1 MLLCK
6 KHTALNLL
14 KHFLFCII
22 FSVTGI
28 GFSQDTQQITIEYSG
43 NTSSSPDIEE
53 GALIFLRDAS
63 QQVHFIH
70 KGVNLWCDK
79 AIYYQD
85 QDYIEAFSG
94 PSGVVTVKQGD
105 SINMV
110 AKYVEY
116 SGKTELAFAQGDV
129 VLTEPESVL
138 TTDKLYFDRTRQLAY
153 YNTKGKV
160 VRDSSGTIT
169 SQIGRYYMNAK
180 KYQFTKDVVLVNPD
194 YTLNTERLDFFPD
207 NGHAYL
213 FGPST
218 IVGENNKIYT
228 ERGFYD
234 TNTNIGHFQRNA
246 KIDYDNRTVKG
257 DSIYFDR
264 NKSFA
269 SATNN
274 ITVTDTINNSIVKGH
289 YAEVWRDKDSVFI
302 TKRALAITVQ
312 EKDSVYIHADT
323 LMMTGKEENRITRAY
338 YNAKLYKSDLAGKA
352 DSIHV
357 NHKTGL
363 TQLINLARF
372 SSTDAF
378 ATARKPVLWN
388 LGNQMT
394 GDTIHLISNV
404 ETEKLDSLKVF
415 NNAFLVSKDTL
426 SDDGFNQI
434 KGQRLIGLFRDN
446 ELYNVDI
453 IKNAETIRYM
463 RNDANELIGIQKSK
477 SGSINIQI
485 IDKAI
490 DEVRFINQIDGNIFP
505 EADFPRNA
513 KRLRG
518 FDWRGEER
526 PISVDDLF
534 KDDPPLVLPKISGLE
549 DYVPPEDFVDDSV
562 KERVEEAGKGTP
574 NKENKA
580 ARNLPEEGNSNNSET
595 KEQNKKPMV
604 SPKLDTKPKM
614 KSEDKAKSKK
624 PLIDKKEQ

>member
-1 MLLCK
+1 M
-6 KHTALNLL
+6 ALNSFKNLL
-14 KHFLFCII
+14 FAILFFVSV
-22 FSVTGI
+22 FSFAQEKQT
-28 GFSQDTQQITIEYSG
+28 ITIEYAGIAVSD
-43 NTSSSPDIEE
+43 PEIED
-53 GALIFLRDAS
+53 GALVFLRDES
-63 QQVHFIH
+63 QQVHFVH
-70 KGVNLWCDK
+70 KGVNMWCDK
-79 AIYYQD
+79 AIYYED
-85 QDYIEAFSG
+85 QDYIEAFSN
-94 PSGVVTVKQGD
+94 VQMKQGD

-110 AKYVEY
+110 AKYLEY
-116 SGKTELAFAQGDV
+116 SGKTQLAFAQGDV
-129 VLTEPESVL
+129 VLTEPQSVL
-138 TTDKLYFDRTRQLAY
+138 TTDKLHYDRTRQLAY
-153 YNTKGKV
+153 YDTKGKV

-180 KYQFTKDVVLVNPD
+180 KYQFTQDVVLVNPD

-218 IVGENNKIYT
+218 IVGEKSKIYS

-234 TNTNIGHFQRNA
+234 TKTNIGHFQRNA
-246 KIDYDNRTVKG
+246 KIDYENRTVIG
-257 DSIYFDR
+257 DSLYFDR

-274 ITVTDTINNSIVKGH
+274 IKITDTINNSVVKGH
-289 YAEVWRDKDSVFI
+289 YAEVWRDKDSIFI

-312 EKDSVYIHADT
+312 ERDSVYLHADT
-323 LMMTGKEENRITRAY
+323 LMVTGKEENRITRAY
-338 YNAKLYKSDLAGKA
+338 YNARLYKSDLAGKA

-363 TQLINLARF
+363 TQLINLSRF

-378 ATARKPVLWN
+378 ATKRKPALWN

-415 NNAFLVSKDTL
+415 NNAFLVSKDTI
-426 SDDGFNQI
+426 SEDGYNQI

-463 RNDANELIGIQKSK
+463 RNEANELIGIQKSK

-485 IDKAI
+485 IDQAI
-490 DEVRFINQIDGNIFP
+490 EEVIFKNQIDGNIFP
-505 EADFPRNA
+505 EADFPRSGR
-513 KRLRG
+513 RLRG

-526 PISVDDLF
+526 PMSVEDLF
-534 KDDPPLVLPKISGLE
+534 KDDPPLVLPKIQGLE
-549 DYVPPEDFVDDSV
+549 DYVPPEDFIDDSAA
-562 KERVEEAGKGTP
+562 ERIEEAGNATP
-574 NKENKA
+574 NKPNKA
-580 ARNLPEEGNSNNSET
+580 ARNLP
-595 KEQNKKPMV
+595 KKTTVMP
-604 SPKLDTKPKM
+604 LKPKV
-614 KSEDKAKSKK
+614 KQVEESKE
-624 PLIDKKEQ
+624 KEEKEGQ

>member
-6 KHTALNLL
+6 KHTALNSFKNLL
-14 KHFLFCII
+14 FSLVFCISA
-22 FSVTGI
+22 FS
-28 GFSQDTQQITIEYSG
+28 FAQEKQRITIEYAG
-43 NTSSSPDIEE
+43 IASSEEDIEE
-53 GALIFLRDAS
+53 GALVFLRDES

-70 KGVNLWCDK
+70 QGVNMWCDK

-85 QDYIEAFSG
+85 QDYIEAFSNV
-94 PSGVVTVKQGD
+94 SMKQGD

-110 AKYVEY
+110 AKYLEY
-116 SGKTELAFAQGDV
+116 SGKTQLAFARGDV
-129 VLTEPESVL
+129 VLTEPQSTL
-138 TTDKLYFDRTRQLAY
+138 TTDKLYFDRSRQLAY
-153 YNTKGKV
+153 YNTKGRV

-194 YTLNTERLDFFPD
+194 YTLKTERLDFFPD

-218 IVGENNKIYT
+218 IVGETSKIYC

-234 TNTNIGHFQRNA
+234 TNSNTGHFQRNA
-246 KIDYDNRTVKG
+246 KIDYENRVVEG
-257 DSIYFDR
+257 DSLFFDR
-264 NKSFA
+264 DRSFA

-274 ITVTDTINNSIVKGH
+274 ITVTDTINNSLVTGH
-289 YAEVWRDKDSVFI
+289 YAEVWRDKDSLFI

-312 EKDSVYIHADT
+312 EKDSVYLHADT
-323 LMMTGKEENRITRAY
+323 LMVTGKEDNRITRAY
-338 YNAKLYKSDLAGKA
+338 FNARLYKSDLAGKA

-357 NHKTGL
+357 NHQTGL
-363 TQLINLARF
+363 TKFINLDRL

-378 ATARKPVLWN
+378 ATARKPALWN

-415 NNAFLVSKDTL
+415 NNAFLVSKDTI
-426 SDDGFNQI
+426 SENAFNQI

-463 RNDANELIGIQKSK
+463 RNEENELIGIQKSK

-485 IDKAI
+485 INKAI
-490 DEVRFINQIDGNIFP
+490 EEVRFMNQIDGNIFP
-505 EADFPRNA
+505 EEDFPKSGRL
-513 KRLRG
+513 LRG

-526 PISVDDLF
+526 PMSVDDLF
-534 KDDPPLVLPKISGLE
+534 KDDPPLVLPVIKGLE
-549 DYVPPEDFVDDSV
+549 EYVPPEEFVDDSV
-562 KERVEEAGKGTP
+562 TERIKEAGKETP
-574 NKENKA
+574 NKPNKA
-580 ARNLPEEGNSNNSET
+580 ARNLPKNEASTSSATNA
-595 KEQNKKPMV
+595 KEDSKSQW
-604 SPKLDTKPKM
+604 KPK
-614 KSEDKAKSKK
+614 AK
-624 PLIDKKEQ
+624 PLKALKEKKELKEKGGQ

>member
-1 MLLCK
+1 M
-6 KHTALNLL
+6 ALNSL
-14 KHFLFCII
+14 KNLVFIITVFLSACSFA
-22 FSVTGI
+22 
-28 GFSQDTQQITIEYSG
+28 QEKQKITIEYAG
-43 NTSSSPDIEE
+43 ITTSDPEIED
-53 GALIFLRDAS
+53 GALIFLRDDS

-79 AIYYQD
+79 AVYYQD
-85 QDYIEAFSG
+85 QDYIEAFSN
-94 PSGVVTVKQGD
+94 VNMKQGD
-105 SINMV
+105 SISMV
-110 AKYVEY
+110 AKYIDY
-116 SGKTELAFAQGDV
+116 SGKTEIAVAKGDV
-129 VLTEPESVL
+129 VLTEPNSVL

-153 YNTKGKV
+153 YDTSGKV

-218 IVGENNKIYT
+218 IVGEESNIYT

-234 TNTNIGHFQRNA
+234 TNANTGYFQRNA
-246 KIDYDNRTVKG
+246 KIDYDNRTIEG
-257 DSIYFDR
+257 DSIYFNR

-274 ITVTDTINNSIVKGH
+274 IKVTDTINSSIVRGH

-312 EKDSVYIHADT
+312 EKDSVYLHADT
-323 LMMTGKEENRITRAY
+323 LMVTGKEDSRITRAY

-357 NHKTGL
+357 DHKTGL
-363 TQLINLARF
+363 TELINLSRF

-378 ATARKPVLWN
+378 STARKPVLWN
-388 LGNQMT
+388 IGNQMT
-394 GDTIHLISNV
+394 GDTIHLISNT

-415 NNAFLVSKDTL
+415 NNAFLVSKDTI
-426 SDDGFNQI
+426 SEDGYNQI
-434 KGQRLIGLFRDN
+434 KGQRLIGLFKDN

-463 RNDANELIGIQKSK
+463 RNETNELIGIQKSK

-485 IDKAI
+485 VEQAI
-490 DEVRFINQIDGNIFP
+490 EEVRFINQIDGNIFP
-505 EADFPRNA
+505 EPDFPRNA
-513 KRLRG
+513 RRLRG

-526 PISVDDLF
+526 PGSVEDLF
-534 KDDPPLVLPKISGLE
+534 KDDPPFVLPKISGLE
-549 DYVPPEDFVDDSV
+549 DYVPPEDFIDDSV
-562 KERVEEAGKGTP
+562 AERVEEAGKATP
-574 NKENKA
+574 NKPNKA
-580 ARNLPEEGNSNNSET
+580 AQNLPKEED
-595 KEQNKKPMV
+595 NK
-604 SPKLDTKPKM
+604 D
-614 KSEDKAKSKK
+614 SEDNK
-624 PLIDKKEQ
+624 PKKEQTVQPKVDWKPKTKPAEISEEKKKLKAKGGQ

>member
-1 MLLCK
+1 VLLFN
-6 KHTALNLL
+6 KHTALNPLKNLL
-14 KHFLFCII
+14 FIITIFLSA
-22 FSVTGI
+22 FS
-28 GFSQDTQQITIEYSG
+28 FAQEKQKITIEYAGIAASD
-43 NTSSSPDIEE
+43 PEIED
-53 GALIFLRDAS
+53 GALIFLRDES

-79 AIYYQD
+79 AVYYQD
-85 QDYIEAFSG
+85 QDYIEAFSN
-94 PSGVVTVKQGD
+94 VNMKQGD
-105 SINMV
+105 SITMV
-110 AKYVEY
+110 AKYIDY
-116 SGKTELAFAQGDV
+116 SGKTEIAVAKGDV
-129 VLTEPESVL
+129 VLTEPNSVL

-153 YNTKGKV
+153 YDTSGKV

-218 IVGENNKIYT
+218 IVGEESNIYT

-234 TNTNIGHFQRNA
+234 TNANTGYFQRNS
-246 KIDYDNRTVKG
+246 KINYDNRTVEG

-264 NKSFA
+264 NSSFA

-274 ITVTDTINNSIVKGH
+274 ITFTDTLNNSIVKGH

-312 EKDSVYIHADT
+312 EKDSVYLHADT
-323 LMMTGKEENRITRAY
+323 LMVTGKEDNRITRAY

-363 TQLINLARF
+363 TELINLKRF

-378 ATARKPVLWN
+378 AIARKPVLWN

-394 GDTIHLISNV
+394 GDTIHLISNT

-415 NNAFLVSKDTL
+415 NNAFLVSKDTI
-426 SDDGFNQI
+426 SEDGYNQI
-434 KGQRLIGLFRDN
+434 KGQRLIGLFKDN

-463 RNDANELIGIQKSK
+463 RNEANELIGIQKSK

-485 IDKAI
+485 IEQAI
-490 DEVRFINQIDGNIFP
+490 EEVRFINQIDGNIFP
-505 EADFPRNA
+505 EPDFPRNA
-513 KRLRG
+513 RRLRG

-526 PISVDDLF
+526 PTSVDDLF
-534 KDDPPLVLPKISGLE
+534 KDDPPLVLPEISGLE

-562 KERVEEAGKGTP
+562 AERLEQAGKATP
-574 NKENKA
+574 NKPNKA
-580 ARNLPEEGNSNNSET
+580 AQNLPQEDEEKDP
-595 KEQNKKPMV
+595 KEDLKP
-604 SPKLDTKPKM
+604 
-614 KSEDKAKSKK
+614 
-624 PLIDKKEQ
+624 KKEQTTQPKVEWTPKDKPAEISKEKKKLKAKGEE

>member
-1 MLLCK
+1 M
-6 KHTALNLL
+6 ALNSL
-14 KHFLFCII
+14 KNLFFIITFCISV
-22 FSVTGI
+22 FS
-28 GFSQDTQQITIEYSG
+28 FAQEKQKITIEYAGIAASD
-43 NTSSSPDIEE
+43 PEIED
-53 GALIFLRDAS
+53 GALVFLRDES

-70 KGVNLWCDK
+70 KGVNMWCDK
-79 AIYYQD
+79 AVYYED
-85 QDYIEAFSG
+85 QDYIEAFSN
-94 PSGVVTVKQGD
+94 VNMKQGD
-105 SINMV
+105 SITMT
-110 AKYVEY
+110 AKYVDY
-116 SGKTELAFAQGDV
+116 SGKTEIAVAKGDV
-129 VLTEPESVL
+129 VLTEPNSVL

-153 YNTKGKV
+153 YDTSGKV

-207 NGHAYL
+207 NGYAYL

-218 IVGENNKIYT
+218 IVGEESNIYT

-234 TNTNIGHFQRNA
+234 TNANTGYFQRNA
-246 KIDYDNRTVKG
+246 KIDYDNRTIEG

-264 NKSFA
+264 NRSFA

-274 ITVTDTINNSIVKGH
+274 IKVTDTINNSIVKGH

-312 EKDSVYIHADT
+312 EKDSVYLHADT
-323 LMMTGKEENRITRAY
+323 LMVTGKEDHRITRAY
-338 YNAKLYKSDLAGKA
+338 YNARLYKSDMAGKA

-357 NHKTGL
+357 DHKTGL
-363 TQLINLARF
+363 TELINLSRY

-388 LGNQMT
+388 IGNQMT
-394 GDTIHLISNV
+394 GDTIHLISNT

-415 NNAFLVSKDTL
+415 NNAFLVSKDTI
-426 SDDGFNQI
+426 SEDGYNQI
-434 KGQRLIGLFRDN
+434 KGQRLIGLFKDN

-463 RNDANELIGIQKSK
+463 RNETNELIGIQKSK

-485 IDKAI
+485 AEQAI
-490 DEVRFINQIDGNIFP
+490 EEVRFINQIDGNIFP
-505 EADFPRNA
+505 EPDFPRNA
-513 KRLRG
+513 RRLRG

-549 DYVPPEDFVDDSV
+549 DYVPPEDFVNDSV
-562 KERVEEAGKGTP
+562 AERVEEAGKATP
-574 NKENKA
+574 NKPNKA
-580 ARNLPEEGNSNNSET
+580 AQNLLKEEEGSKDLKPK
-595 KEQNKKPMV
+595 KEQTTTQPKVDWKPNKKPAEI
-604 SPKLDTKPKM
+604 SEENKKLKPKGG
-614 KSEDKAKSKK
+614 E
-624 PLIDKKEQ
+624 

>member
-1 MLLCK
+1 M
-6 KHTALNLL
+6 ALNSL
-14 KHFLFCII
+14 KNLVFIITVFLSACSFA
-22 FSVTGI
+22 
-28 GFSQDTQQITIEYSG
+28 QEKQKITIEYAG
-43 NTSSSPDIEE
+43 ITTSDPEIED
-53 GALIFLRDAS
+53 GALIFLRDDS

-79 AIYYQD
+79 AVYYQD
-85 QDYIEAFSG
+85 QDYIEAFSN
-94 PSGVVTVKQGD
+94 VNMKQGD
-105 SINMV
+105 SISMV
-110 AKYVEY
+110 ARYIDY
-116 SGKTELAFAQGDV
+116 SGKTEIAVAKGDV
-129 VLTEPESVL
+129 VLTEPNSVL

-153 YNTKGKV
+153 YDTSGKV

-218 IVGENNKIYT
+218 IVGEESNIYT

-234 TNTNIGHFQRNA
+234 TNANTGYFQRNA
-246 KIDYDNRTVKG
+246 KIDYDNRTIEG
-257 DSIYFDR
+257 DSIYFNR

-274 ITVTDTINNSIVKGH
+274 IKVTDTINNSIVRGH

-312 EKDSVYIHADT
+312 EKDSVYLHADT
-323 LMMTGKEENRITRAY
+323 LMVTGKEDNRITRAY

-357 NHKTGL
+357 DHKTGL
-363 TQLINLARF
+363 TELINLSRF

-378 ATARKPVLWN
+378 STARKPVLWN
-388 LGNQMT
+388 IGNQMT
-394 GDTIHLISNV
+394 GDTIHLISNT

-415 NNAFLVSKDTL
+415 NNAFLVSKDTI
-426 SDDGFNQI
+426 SEDGYNQI
-434 KGQRLIGLFRDN
+434 KGQRLIGLFKDN

-463 RNDANELIGIQKSK
+463 RNETNELIGIQKSK

-485 IDKAI
+485 VEQAI
-490 DEVRFINQIDGNIFP
+490 EEVRFINQIDGNIFP
-505 EADFPRNA
+505 EPDFPRNA
-513 KRLRG
+513 RRLRG

-526 PISVDDLF
+526 PGSVEDLF

-549 DYVPPEDFVDDSV
+549 DYVPPEDFIDDSV
-562 KERVEEAGKGTP
+562 AERVEEAGKATP
-574 NKENKA
+574 NKPNKA
-580 ARNLPEEGNSNNSET
+580 AQNLPKEED
-595 KEQNKKPMV
+595 NK
-604 SPKLDTKPKM
+604 D
-614 KSEDKAKSKK
+614 SEDSK
-624 PLIDKKEQ
+624 PKKEQTVKPKVDWTPKNKPAEVSEEKKKLKAKGG

>member
-1 MLLCK
+1 VLFSKNHM
-6 KHTALNLL
+6 ALNSL
-14 KHFLFCII
+14 KNLVFIITVFLSACSFA
-22 FSVTGI
+22 
-28 GFSQDTQQITIEYSG
+28 QEKQKITIEYAG
-43 NTSSSPDIEE
+43 ITTSDPEIED
-53 GALIFLRDAS
+53 GALIFLRDDS

-79 AIYYQD
+79 AVYYQD
-85 QDYIEAFSG
+85 QDYIEAFSN
-94 PSGVVTVKQGD
+94 VNMKQGD
-105 SINMV
+105 SISMV
-110 AKYVEY
+110 AKYIDY
-116 SGKTELAFAQGDV
+116 SGKTEIAVAKGDV
-129 VLTEPESVL
+129 VLTEPNSVL

-153 YNTKGKV
+153 YDTSGKV

-180 KYQFTKDVVLVNPD
+180 KYQFTKDVVLVSPD

-218 IVGENNKIYT
+218 IVGEESNIYT

-234 TNTNIGHFQRNA
+234 TNANTGYFQRNA
-246 KIDYDNRTVKG
+246 KIDYDNRTIEG
-257 DSIYFDR
+257 DSIYFNR

-274 ITVTDTINNSIVKGH
+274 IKVTDTINSSIVRGH

-312 EKDSVYIHADT
+312 EKDSVYLHADT
-323 LMMTGKEENRITRAY
+323 LMVTGKEDHRITRAY

-357 NHKTGL
+357 DHKTGL
-363 TQLINLARF
+363 TELINLSRF

-378 ATARKPVLWN
+378 STARKPVLWN
-388 LGNQMT
+388 IGNQMT
-394 GDTIHLISNV
+394 GDTIHLISNT

-415 NNAFLVSKDTL
+415 NNAFLVSKDTI
-426 SDDGFNQI
+426 SEDGYNQI
-434 KGQRLIGLFRDN
+434 KGQRLIGLFKDN

-463 RNDANELIGIQKSK
+463 RNETNELIGIQKSK

-485 IDKAI
+485 VEQAI
-490 DEVRFINQIDGNIFP
+490 EEVRFINQIDGNIFP
-505 EADFPRNA
+505 EPDFPRNA
-513 KRLRG
+513 RRLRG

-526 PISVDDLF
+526 PRSVEDLF

-549 DYVPPEDFVDDSV
+549 DYVPPEDFIDDSV
-562 KERVEEAGKGTP
+562 AERVEEAGKATP
-574 NKENKA
+574 NKPNKA
-580 ARNLPEEGNSNNSET
+580 AQNLPKEED
-595 KEQNKKPMV
+595 NK
-604 SPKLDTKPKM
+604 D
-614 KSEDKAKSKK
+614 SEDNK
-624 PLIDKKEQ
+624 PKKEQTVQPKVDWKPKTKPAEISEEKKKLKAKGGQ

>member
-1 MLLCK
+1 MSSFK
-6 KHTALNLL
+6 SS
-14 KHFLFCII
+14 LFFAVIL
-22 FSVTGI
+22 FSVFS
-28 GFSQDTQQITIEYSG
+28 FSQEKQRITVEYSG

-53 GALIFLRDAS
+53 GALVFLRDAS
-63 QQVHFIH
+63 QQVHFVH

-85 QDYIEAFSG
+85 QEYIEAFSN
-94 PSGVVTVKQGD
+94 VVMKQGD

-116 SGKTELAFAQGDV
+116 SGKTELAFAQGEV
-129 VLTEPESVL
+129 VLTEPQSVL

-160 VRDSSGTIT
+160 VRDTSGTIT

-218 IVGENNKIYT
+218 IIGETSKIYT

-234 TNTNIGHFQRNA
+234 TNANVGHFQRNA
-246 KIDYDNRTVKG
+246 KVDYDSRTITG

-264 NKSFA
+264 NRSFA
-269 SATNN
+269 SASNN

-312 EKDSVYIHADT
+312 EKDSVYLHADT
-323 LMMTGKEENRITRAY
+323 LMMTGKENNRITRAY

-363 TQLINLARF
+363 TQLINLARY

-446 ELYNVDI
+446 EIYNVDI

-485 IDKAI
+485 IDQAI

-505 EADFPRNA
+505 EADFPRSS

-526 PISVDDLF
+526 PLSVDDLF
-534 KDDPPLVLPKISGLE
+534 KDDPPLVLPKITGLQ
-549 DYVPPEDFVDDSV
+549 DYVPPEDFIDDSV
-562 KERVEEAGKGTP
+562 IERIEEAGKATP
-574 NKENKA
+574 NKPNKA
-580 ARNLPEEGNSNNSET
+580 ARNLPANDTIPTLKPNQVKKVKIP
-595 KEQNKKPMV
+595 KE
-604 SPKLDTKPKM
+604 
-614 KSEDKAKSKK
+614 
-624 PLIDKKEQ
+624 KKEKEDQ

>member
-1 MLLCK
+1 MNRFKTLVIILIVCC
-6 KHTALNLL
+6 TA
-14 KHFLFCII
+14 
-22 FSVTGI
+22 I
-28 GFSQDTQQITIEYSG
+28 GVSQNKQKITIEYSG
-43 NTSSSPDIEE
+43 NTSSNPDIEE

-63 QQVHFIH
+63 QQVHFVH

-85 QDYIEAFSG
+85 QEYIEAFSN
-94 PSGVVTVKQGD
+94 VVMKQGD

-129 VLTEPESVL
+129 VLTEPESTL

-153 YNTKGKV
+153 YNTTGKV
-160 VRDSSGTIT
+160 VKDSSGTIT

-180 KYQFTKDVVLVNPD
+180 KYQFTQNVVLVNPD

-207 NGHAYL
+207 NGYAYL

-218 IVGENNKIYT
+218 IVGEDSKIYT
-228 ERGFYD
+228 ERGFY
-234 TNTNIGHFQRNA
+234 NTNANVGYFQRNA
-246 KIDYDNRTVKG
+246 KVHYENRTVEG

-264 NKSFA
+264 NRSFA

-274 ITVTDTINNSIVKGH
+274 ITVTDTINNSIVRGH
-289 YAEVWRDKDSVFI
+289 YAEVWRDRDSVFI
-302 TKRALAITVQ
+302 TKRALAITLQ
-312 EKDSVYIHADT
+312 EQDSVYLHADT
-323 LMMTGKEENRITRAY
+323 LMVTGKADNRITRAY

-357 NHKTGL
+357 NHQTGL
-363 TQLINLARF
+363 TQLINLARY
-372 SSTDAF
+372 SSTDVF
-378 ATARKPVLWN
+378 AIARKPVLWN

-426 SDDGFNQI
+426 SDDGYNQV

-446 ELYNVDI
+446 EIYNVDI

-463 RNDANELIGIQKSK
+463 RDEANELIGIQKSK
-477 SGSINIQI
+477 SGQINIKIVDQ
-485 IDKAI
+485 AI

-505 EADFPRNA
+505 EADFPRSS
-513 KRLRG
+513 KRFRG

-526 PISVDDLF
+526 PLSVEDLF

-562 KERVEEAGKGTP
+562 MERIEEAGKATP
-574 NKENKA
+574 EKPNKA
-580 ARNLPEEGNSNNSET
+580 ARNLPEMEGKIQDKT
-595 KEQNKKPMV
+595 KEKKPKV
-604 SPKLDTKPKM
+604 DWTPKTKPLEV
-614 KSEDKAKSKK
+614 SEEKKKLKAQGK
-624 PLIDKKEQ
+624 Q